1 MPRATT
7 RASDPDRVEVVTSVQ
22 RRRRW
27 PLSEK
32 LRAVEEASAPG
43 MTVSSLARKYGMAP
57 RLVFK
62 WRRLM
67 TEGGQEAVRAEDQVV
82 AAAEVRDLQRQIR
95 ELERLLGKKTLE
107 NEILCEALA
116 LAKSK
121 NLLSH
126 APWRPEEGSR

>member
-1 MPRATT
+1 
-7 RASDPDRVEVVTSVQ
+7 VVTSVQ

-43 MTVSSLARKYGMAP
+43 MIVSSIARKYGIAP
-57 RLVFK
+57 SLLFK

-82 AAAEVRDLQRQIR
+82 AAAEVRELKRQIR
-95 ELERLLGKKTLE
+95 ELERVLGKKTLE
-107 NEILCEALA
+107 NEILREALA

-121 NLLSH
+121 KLLSH
-126 APWRPEEGSR
+126 APWRPEEDSR

>member
-1 MPRATT
+1 MPGAMTS
-7 RASDPDRVEVVTSVQ
+7 ASDRDRVEVVTSVQ

-43 MTVSSLARKYGMAP
+43 MTVSYIARKYGIAP
-57 RLVFK
+57 SLLFK

-67 TEGGQEAVRAEDQVV
+67 AEGGQEAVRVEDQVV
-82 AAAEVRDLQRQIR
+82 AAAAVRELKRQIR

-107 NEILCEALA
+107 NEILREALA

-121 NLLSH
+121 KLLSH
-126 APWRPEEGSR
+126 ASWQPEEGSR

>member
-1 MPRATT
+1 MPSAVTS
-7 RASDPDRVEVVTSVQ
+7 ASGPDRVEVVTSVQ

-43 MTVSSLARKYGMAP
+43 MTVSYVARKYGIAP
-57 RLVFK
+57 SLLFR

-67 TEGGQEAVRAEDQVV
+67 TEGGQEAVRADDQVV
-82 AAAEVRDLQRQIR
+82 AAAEARELKRQIR

-107 NEILCEALA
+107 NEILRKALA

-121 NLLSH
+121 KLLSH
-126 APWRPEEGSR
+126 APWRPEEPSR

>member
-1 MPRATT
+1 MPSATT
-7 RASDPDRVEVVTSVQ
+7 SASDPDRVEVVTSVQ

-43 MTVSSLARKYGMAP
+43 MTVSYIARKYGIAP
-57 RLVFK
+57 SLLFK

-82 AAAEVRDLQRQIR
+82 AAAEVRDLKRQIR

-107 NEILCEALA
+107 NEILREALA
-116 LAKSK
+116 LAKSTK
-121 NLLSH
+121 LLSH

>member
-1 MPRATT
+1 MPSARTS
-7 RASDPDRVEVVTSVQ
+7 ASDPDRVEVVTGVQ

-27 PLSEK
+27 SFSEK

-43 MTVSSLARKYGMAP
+43 MTVSYIARKYGMAP
-57 RLVFK
+57 SLLFK

-82 AAAEVRDLQRQIR
+82 AAAEVWELKRQIR
-95 ELERLLGKKTLE
+95 ELERLLGRKTLE
-107 NEILCEALA
+107 NEILREALA

-121 NLLSH
+121 KLLSH
-126 APWRPEEGSR
+126 APWRPEEDTR